1 MKVVVDF
8 VEDLAIFYRFLKGM
22 LLLSMYKH
30 MKCLSQRQIALIFL
44 ALKWSNFLILSALK
58 LH

>member
-1 MKVVVDF
+1 
-8 VEDLAIFYRFLKGM
+8 
-22 LLLSMYKH
+22 

-44 ALKWSNFLILSALK
+44 ALEWSNFLILSALK